1 MKHRL
6 LFAAAFAGFLAS
18 LVAAWVFGI
27 QQPPQPPV
35 FQPAA
40 NPYAHGVYATGIVE
54 SDQTAGANV
63 NLYPDVT
70 GPVTRLYVH
79 DGDRV
84 KAGDILLTID
94 DSVQRANAE
103 QLVAQA
109 SAAEA
114 LLEELEA
121 QPRPETRDVADAQV
135 QAARASLKMAEDT
148 YAKQKQAWDIDPKA
162 VSRDVLDNAEN
173 AVRVAHA
180 NLDVVSRQDRLTRA
194 GAWVY
199 DVRNQQG
206 QVEAL
211 RKAAA
216 SAGALLAHYTLR
228 APSDGVVLA
237 VNTAQ
242 GSYLSQQ
249 GVYDTYTQ
257 GMEPVIV
264 LGTAPEHLAV
274 RCYVDEILISRL
286 PDPSKLEARMS
297 VRGANMDA
305 DLHFERI
312 QPYVTPKIEL
322 SDQRTERVDLRVL
335 PVIFRV
341 VPKAGLRLYPGQIVD
356 VYIAAR

>member
-1 MKHRL
+1 MKRRL
-6 LFAAAFAGFLAS
+6 VFVAAFVGFVAS
-18 LVAAWVFGI
+18 VVAAWVFGI

-40 NPYAHGVYATGIVE
+40 NPYTHGVYATGIVE
-54 SDQTAGANV
+54 SDQAAGENV
-63 NLYPDVT
+63 NIYPDVS
-70 GPVTRLYVH
+70 GAVTHLLVH
-79 DGDRV
+79 DGDHV
-84 KAGDILLTID
+84 HAGDVLLTID
-94 DSVQRANAE
+94 DSVQRAAAE
-103 QLVAQA
+103 QLAAQA

-114 LLEELEA
+114 MLDELKA

-135 QAARASLKMAEDT
+135 TAAQANLKMAQDT
-148 YAKQKQAWDIDPKA
+148 YAKQKEAWDIDPKA
-162 VSRDVLDNAEN
+162 VSRDVLDSAEN

-180 NLDVVSRQDRLTRA
+180 NLDVVARQDRLTRA

-216 SAGALLAHYTLR
+216 SAEALLAHYTLR

-257 GMEPVIV
+257 GMEPVVV
-264 LGTAPEHLAV
+264 LGSAPERLAV

-286 PDPSKLEARMS
+286 PDPSQLKARMT
-297 VRGANMDA
+297 VRGADIET
-305 DLHFERI
+305 DLAFERI

-341 VPKAGLRLYPGQIVD
+341 EPKAGLRLYPGQIVD

>member
-1 MKHRL
+1 MKHRI
-6 LFAAAFAGFLAS
+6 LFAAAVAGFIAS
-18 LVAAWVFGI
+18 IVAAWVFGI
-27 QQPPQPPV
+27 QQAPQPPV

-40 NPYAHGVYATGIVE
+40 NPYEHGVYATGIVE
-54 SDQTAGANV
+54 SDQPAGSNI
-63 NLYPDVT
+63 NIYPDV
-70 GPVTRLYVH
+70 GGAVTRLYVH

-84 KAGDILLTID
+84 KAGDVLLTID
-94 DSVQRANAE
+94 DSVQRASAQ
-103 QLVAQA
+103 QLAAQA
-109 SAAEA
+109 DAAQA
-114 LLEELEA
+114 LLEELQA

-135 QAARASLKMAEDT
+135 SAAQASLKMAEDT
-148 YAKQKQAWDIDPKA
+148 YAKQKEAWDIDPKA

-173 AVRVAHA
+173 GVRVARA
-180 NLDVVSRQDRLTRA
+180 NLEVVTRQDRLTRA

-211 RKAAA
+211 RKAAV
-216 SAGALLAHYTLR
+216 SAEALLAHYTLR
-228 APSDGVVLA
+228 APADGVVLA

-257 GMEPVIV
+257 GMEPAIV
-264 LGTAPEHLAV
+264 LGTAPERLAV
-274 RCYVDEILISRL
+274 RCYVDEILIARL
-286 PDPSKLEARMS
+286 PEPARLKARMT
-297 VRGANMDA
+297 VRGASIDA
-305 DLHFERI
+305 DLEFERI

-341 VPKAGLRLYPGQIVD
+341 VPKAGLHLYPGQIVD
-356 VYIAAR
+356 VYISAR

>member
-6 LFAAAFAGFLAS
+6 VFAAAFAGFVAS
-18 LVAAWVFGI
+18 VVAAWVFGI

-54 SDQTAGANV
+54 SDQPAGANV
-63 NLYPDVT
+63 NLYPDVS
-70 GPVTRLYVH
+70 GAVTRLYVH

-94 DSVQRANAE
+94 DTVQRASAE
-103 QLVAQA
+103 QLAAQA
-109 SAAEA
+109 VAAQA
-114 LLEELEA
+114 LLDELKA

-135 QAARASLKMAEDT
+135 KAAQASLKMAQDT
-148 YAKQKQAWDIDPKA
+148 YAKQKEAWDIDPKA
-162 VSRDVLDNAEN
+162 VSRDVLDSAEN
-173 AVRVAHA
+173 AMHVARA

-206 QVEAL
+206 QVDAL
-211 RKAAA
+211 RQAAA
-216 SAGALLAHYTLR
+216 SAEALLAHYTLR

-257 GMEPVIV
+257 GMEPVVV
-264 LGTAPEHLAV
+264 LGSAPERLAV

-286 PDPSKLEARMS
+286 PPPDRLQARMT
-297 VRGANMDA
+297 VRGANIEA
-305 DLHFERI
+305 NLAFERI

-335 PVIFRV
+335 PVIFRIE
-341 VPKAGLRLYPGQIVD
+341 PKAGLRLYPGQIVD

>member
-1 MKHRL
+1 MKHRI
-6 LFAAAFAGFLAS
+6 LFAAAIAGFIAS
-18 LVAAWVFGI
+18 VVAAWVFGI
-27 QQPPQPPV
+27 QQAPQPPV

-40 NPYAHGVYATGIVE
+40 NPYEHGVYATGIVE
-54 SDQTAGANV
+54 SDQPAGANV
-63 NLYPDVT
+63 NIYPDV
-70 GPVTRLYVH
+70 GGAVTRLAVH

-84 KAGDILLTID
+84 KAGDVLLTID
-94 DSVQRANAE
+94 DSVQRANAQ
-103 QLVAQA
+103 QLAAQA
-109 SAAEA
+109 DAAQA
-114 LLEELEA
+114 LLEELQA

-135 QAARASLKMAEDT
+135 SAAQASLKMAEDT

-173 AVRVAHA
+173 GVRVARA
-180 NLDVVSRQDRLTRA
+180 NLGVVTRQDRLTRA

-206 QVEAL
+206 QVDAL

-216 SAGALLAHYTLR
+216 SADALLAHYTLR
-228 APSDGVVLA
+228 APADGVVLA

-257 GMEPVIV
+257 GMAPAIV
-264 LGTAPEHLAV
+264 LGTAPERLAV
-274 RCYVDEILISRL
+274 RCYVDEILIARL
-286 PDPSKLEARMS
+286 PEPARLKARMS
-297 VRGANMDA
+297 VRGASIDA
-305 DLHFERI
+305 DLQFERI

-341 VPKAGLRLYPGQIVD
+341 VPKAGLRLYAGQIVD
-356 VYIAAR
+356 VYISAR

>member
-1 MKHRL
+1 MKHRI
-6 LFAAAFAGFLAS
+6 LFAAAIAGFTAS
-18 LVAAWVFGI
+18 VVAAWVFGV
-27 QQPPQPPV
+27 QQSPQPPV

-40 NPYAHGVYATGIVE
+40 NPYEHGVYATGIVE
-54 SDQTAGANV
+54 SDQPAGANV
-63 NLYPDVT
+63 NIYPDV
-70 GPVTRLYVH
+70 GGAVTRLYVR

-84 KAGDILLTID
+84 KAGDVLLTLD
-94 DSVQRANAE
+94 DSVQRASAQ
-103 QLVAQA
+103 QLAAQA
-109 SAAEA
+109 DAAQA
-114 LLEELEA
+114 LLEELQA

-135 QAARASLKMAEDT
+135 VAARASLKMAEDT
-148 YAKQKQAWDIDPKA
+148 YAKQREAWNIDPKA
-162 VSRDVLDNAEN
+162 VSRDVLDTAEN
-173 AVRVAHA
+173 GVRVARA
-180 NLDVVSRQDRLTRA
+180 NLEVVTRQARLTRA

-216 SAGALLAHYTLR
+216 SAQALLAHYTLR
-228 APSDGVVLA
+228 APADGVVLA

-249 GVYDTYTQ
+249 GVYDTYTR
-257 GMEPVIV
+257 GMAPAVV
-264 LGTAPEHLAV
+264 LGTAPERLAV
-274 RCYVDEILISRL
+274 RCYVDEILIARL
-286 PDPSKLEARMS
+286 PEPARLKARMS
-297 VRGANMDA
+297 VRGASIDA
-305 DLHFERI
+305 DLLFERI

>member
-1 MKHRL
+1 MRHRI
-6 LFAAAFAGFLAS
+6 LFAAAIAGFIAS
-18 LVAAWVFGI
+18 VIAAWVFGV
-27 QQPPQPPV
+27 QQAPQPPV

-40 NPYAHGVYATGIVE
+40 NPYEHGVYATGIVE
-54 SDQTAGANV
+54 SDQPAGANV
-63 NLYPDVT
+63 NIYPDV
-70 GPVTRLYVH
+70 GGAVTRLYVH

-84 KAGDILLTID
+84 KAGDVLLTID
-94 DSVQRANAE
+94 DSVQRANAQ
-103 QLVAQA
+103 QLAAQA
-109 SAAEA
+109 NAAQA
-114 LLEELEA
+114 LLEELQA
-121 QPRPETRDVADAQV
+121 QPRQETRDVADAQV
-135 QAARASLKMAEDT
+135 IAAQANLKMAEDT
-148 YAKQKQAWDIDPKA
+148 YAKQKEAWDIDPKA

-173 AVRVAHA
+173 GVRVAHA
-180 NLDVVSRQDRLTRA
+180 NLEVVTRQDHLTRA

-216 SAGALLAHYTLR
+216 SADALLAHYTLR
-228 APSDGVVLA
+228 APADGVVLA

-257 GMEPVIV
+257 GMAPAIV
-264 LGTAPEHLAV
+264 LGTAPDRLAV
-274 RCYVDEILISRL
+274 RCYVDEILIARL
-286 PDPSKLEARMS
+286 PDPARLKARMS
-297 VRGANMDA
+297 VRGANIDA
-305 DLHFERI
+305 DLEFERI

-356 VYIAAR
+356 VYISAR

>member
-6 LFAAAFAGFLAS
+6 LFAAALIGFAAS
-18 LVAAWVFGI
+18 VVAAWVFGI
-27 QQPPQPPV
+27 QQPPV

-40 NPYAHGVYATGIVE
+40 NPYPHGVYATGIVE
-54 SDQTAGANV
+54 SDQPAGANV
-63 NLYPDVT
+63 NLYPDVS
-70 GPVTRLYVH
+70 GAVTRLYVH

-84 KAGDILLTID
+84 KAGDVLLTID
-94 DSVQRANAE
+94 DSVQRASAE
-103 QLVAQA
+103 QLAAQA
-109 SAAEA
+109 LAAQA
-114 LLEELEA
+114 LLDELKA

-135 QAARASLKMAEDT
+135 KAAQASLKMAQDT

-162 VSRDVLDNAEN
+162 VSRDVLDSAQNAM
-173 AVRVAHA
+173 RVAQA
-180 NLDVVSRQDRLTRA
+180 NLDVVARQDRLTRA

-206 QVEAL
+206 QVDAL

-216 SAGALLAHYTLR
+216 SAAALLAHYTLR

-257 GMEPVIV
+257 GMAPVIV
-264 LGTAPEHLAV
+264 LGTAPERLAV
-274 RCYVDEILISRL
+274 RCYVDEILIARL
-286 PDPSKLEARMS
+286 PDPGQLKARMS
-297 VRGANMDA
+297 VRGASIEA
-305 DLHFERI
+305 DLAFERI

-341 VPKAGLRLYPGQIVD
+341 EPKAGLRLYPGQIVD

>member
-6 LFAAAFAGFLAS
+6 VFAASLIGFLAA
-18 LVAAWVFGI
+18 VAAAWVFGI

-54 SDQTAGANV
+54 SDQSAGANV
-63 NLYPDVT
+63 NLYPEVSGT
-70 GPVTRLYVH
+70 VTRLLVH

-84 KAGDILLTID
+84 KAGDVLLTID
-94 DSVQRANAE
+94 DSVQRANAG
-103 QLVAQA
+103 QLAAQA
-109 SAAEA
+109 LAAQA
-114 LLEELEA
+114 LLDELEA

-135 QAARASLKMAEDT
+135 RAARASLKMAQDT

-162 VSRDVLDNAEN
+162 VSRDVLDSAEN
-173 AVRVAHA
+173 AMHVARA
-180 NLDVVSRQDRLTRA
+180 NLEVVTRQDRLTRA

-199 DVRNQQG
+199 EVRNQQG

-216 SAGALLAHYTLR
+216 SAEALLAHYTLR
-228 APSDGVVLA
+228 APSDGIVLA

-249 GVYDTYTQ
+249 GVYDTYTR
-257 GMEPVIV
+257 GMAPVIV
-264 LGTAPEHLAV
+264 LGSAPERLAV

-286 PDPSKLEARMS
+286 PQPDHLKGRMT
-297 VRGANMDA
+297 VRGANIA
-305 DLHFERI
+305 ANLTFERI

-335 PVIFRV
+335 PVIFRIE
-341 VPKAGLRLYPGQIVD
+341 PQAGLRLYPGQIVD

>member
-6 LFAAAFAGFLAS
+6 VFAAAFAGFVAS
-18 LVAAWVFGI
+18 VVAAWVFGI

-54 SDQTAGANV
+54 SDQPAGANV
-63 NLYPDVT
+63 NLYPDVS
-70 GPVTRLYVH
+70 GAVTRLYVH

-94 DSVQRANAE
+94 DTVQRASAE
-103 QLVAQA
+103 QLAAQA
-109 SAAEA
+109 VAAQA
-114 LLEELEA
+114 LLDELKA
-121 QPRPETRDVADAQV
+121 QPRPETRDVSDAQV
-135 QAARASLKMAEDT
+135 KAAQASLKMAQDT
-148 YAKQKQAWDIDPKA
+148 YAKQKEAWDIDPKA
-162 VSRDVLDNAEN
+162 VSRDVLDSAEN
-173 AVRVAHA
+173 AMHVARA

-206 QVEAL
+206 QVDAL
-211 RKAAA
+211 RQAAA
-216 SAGALLAHYTLR
+216 SAEALLAHYTLR

-257 GMEPVIV
+257 GMEPVVV
-264 LGTAPEHLAV
+264 LGSAPERLAV

-286 PDPSKLEARMS
+286 PPPDRLQARMT
-297 VRGANMDA
+297 VRGANIEA
-305 DLHFERI
+305 NLAFERI

-335 PVIFRV
+335 PVIFRIE
-341 VPKAGLRLYPGQIVD
+341 PKAGLRLYPGQIVD

>member
-1 MKHRL
+1 MKHRI
-6 LFAAAFAGFLAS
+6 LFAAAIAGFIAS
-18 LVAAWVFGI
+18 VVAAWVFGV
-27 QQPPQPPV
+27 QQSPQPPV

-40 NPYAHGVYATGIVE
+40 NPYEHGVYATGIVE
-54 SDQTAGANV
+54 SDQPAGANV
-63 NLYPDVT
+63 NIYPDV
-70 GPVTRLYVH
+70 GGAVTRLYVR

-84 KAGDILLTID
+84 KAGDLLLTLD
-94 DSVQRANAE
+94 DSVQRASAQ
-103 QLVAQA
+103 QLAAQA
-109 SAAEA
+109 NAAQA
-114 LLEELEA
+114 LLEELQA

-135 QAARASLKMAEDT
+135 VAARASLKMAEDT
-148 YAKQKQAWDIDPKA
+148 YAKQREAWDIDPKA
-162 VSRDVLDNAEN
+162 VSRDVLDTAEN
-173 AVRVAHA
+173 GVRVARA
-180 NLDVVSRQDRLTRA
+180 NLEVVTRQARLTRA

-216 SAGALLAHYTLR
+216 SAQALLAHYTLR
-228 APSDGVVLA
+228 APADGVVLA

-249 GVYDTYTQ
+249 GVYDTYTR
-257 GMEPVIV
+257 GMAPAIV
-264 LGTAPEHLAV
+264 LGTAPERLAV
-274 RCYVDEILISRL
+274 RCYVDEILIARL
-286 PDPSKLEARMS
+286 PEPARLKARMS
-297 VRGANMDA
+297 VRGASIDA
-305 DLHFERI
+305 DLRFERI

-335 PVIFRV
+335 PVIFHV

>member
-6 LFAAAFAGFLAS
+6 VFAAAFAGFVAS
-18 LVAAWVFGI
+18 VVAAWVFGI

-54 SDQTAGANV
+54 SDQPAGANV
-63 NLYPDVT
+63 NLYPDVS
-70 GPVTRLYVH
+70 GAVTRLYVH

-94 DSVQRANAE
+94 DTVQRASAE
-103 QLVAQA
+103 QFAAQA
-109 SAAEA
+109 VAAQA
-114 LLEELEA
+114 LLDELKA

-135 QAARASLKMAEDT
+135 KAAQASLKMAQDT
-148 YAKQKQAWDIDPKA
+148 YAKQKEAWDIDPKA
-162 VSRDVLDNAEN
+162 VSRDVLDSAEN
-173 AVRVAHA
+173 AMHVARA

-206 QVEAL
+206 QVDAL
-211 RKAAA
+211 RQAAA
-216 SAGALLAHYTLR
+216 SAEALLAHYTLR

-257 GMEPVIV
+257 GMEPVVV
-264 LGTAPEHLAV
+264 LGSAPERLAV

-286 PDPSKLEARMS
+286 PPPDRLQARMT
-297 VRGANMDA
+297 VRGANIEA
-305 DLHFERI
+305 NLAFERI

-335 PVIFRV
+335 PVIFRIE
-341 VPKAGLRLYPGQIVD
+341 PKAGLRLYPGQIVD

>member
-6 LFAAAFAGFLAS
+6 IFAAAFVGFVAS
-18 LVAAWVFGI
+18 VVAAWVFGI
-27 QQPPQPPV
+27 QQAPQPPV

-54 SDQTAGANV
+54 SDQPAGANV
-63 NLYPDVT
+63 NIYPDVT
-70 GPVTRLYVH
+70 GAVTRVYVH

-84 KAGDILLTID
+84 KAGDVLLTID
-94 DSVQRANAE
+94 DTVQRASAE
-103 QLVAQA
+103 QLAAQA

-114 LLEELEA
+114 MLDELKA

-135 QAARASLKMAEDT
+135 KAAQANLKMAQDT
-148 YAKQKQAWDIDPKA
+148 YAKQKEAWDIDPKA
-162 VSRDVLDNAEN
+162 VSRDVLDSAEN
-173 AVRVAHA
+173 GMRVARA
-180 NLDVVSRQDRLTRA
+180 NLDVVTRQDRLTRA

-206 QVEAL
+206 LVEAL
-211 RKAAA
+211 RKAAV
-216 SAGALLAHYTLR
+216 SAEALLAHYTLR

-257 GMEPVIV
+257 GMAPVIV
-264 LGTAPEHLAV
+264 LGTAPERLAV
-274 RCYVDEILISRL
+274 RCYVDEILIARL
-286 PDPSKLEARMS
+286 PDPGQLQARMT
-297 VRGANMDA
+297 VRGANIEA
-305 DLHFERI
+305 NLAFERI

-335 PVIFRV
+335 PVIFRIE
-341 VPKAGLRLYPGQIVD
+341 PKAGLRLYPGQIVD

>member
-1 MKHRL
+1 MKHRII
-6 LFAAAFAGFLAS
+6 FALAFVGFVAS
-18 LVAAWVFGI
+18 VAAAWVFGI
-27 QQPPQPPV
+27 QQAPQPPV
-35 FQPAA
+35 FRPAA
-40 NPYAHGVYATGIVE
+40 NPYTHGVYATGIVE
-54 SDQTAGANV
+54 SDQAAGENINV
-63 NLYPDVT
+63 YPDVS
-70 GPVTRLYVH
+70 GAVTRLSVH
-79 DGDRV
+79 DGDHV

-94 DSVQRANAE
+94 DSVQRATAE
-103 QLVAQA
+103 QLAAQA
-109 SAAEA
+109 AAAEA

-135 QAARASLKMAEDT
+135 SAAQANLKMTQDT

-173 AVRVAHA
+173 AMRVARA
-180 NLDVVSRQDRLTRA
+180 NLDVVTRQDRLTRA

-199 DVRNQQG
+199 DVRNQRG
-206 QVEAL
+206 QVDAL

-216 SAGALLAHYTLR
+216 SAEALLAHYTLR
-228 APSDGVVLA
+228 APADGVVLA

-257 GMEPVIV
+257 GMAPVVV
-264 LGTAPEHLAV
+264 LGTAPERLAV
-274 RCYVDEILISRL
+274 RCYVDEILIARL
-286 PDPSKLEARMS
+286 PEPERLKARMS
-297 VRGANMDA
+297 VRGASIDA
-305 DLHFERI
+305 DLVFERI